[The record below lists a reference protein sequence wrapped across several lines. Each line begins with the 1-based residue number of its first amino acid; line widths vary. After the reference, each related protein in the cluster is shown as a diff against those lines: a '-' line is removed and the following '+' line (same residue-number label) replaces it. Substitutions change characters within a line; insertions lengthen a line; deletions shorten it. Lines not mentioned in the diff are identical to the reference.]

1 HLQRL
6 LPGQG
11 VGTGGGLTGGV
22 ELVDSGANRLAH
34 PHCSHPSSV
43 VVSVVGTS
51 DFRGTHSA
59 LLLLAKSL
67 SLTLSH
73 APADGRQARRIPA
86 VANPPTGGRAL
97 FTGCSGSG
105 SIREVLSRTARVS
118 ARSSSV
124 ASGLPGHTCLPMPS
138 TRLYAALVSGSNC
151 SESPKM
157 RGSRLAADQLRMT
170 RSPARSVRSP
180 TVTVSV
186 TMRRL
191 DTKGSSM
198 RRISSRIASNSRVE
212 TPERSRS

>member
-1 HLQRL
+1 VPGPVRGDPGGEVDLPDVVHRGHSRLGEPIAGDELDVLAGGAHGHGLLVTIQLPLQRL

-11 VGTGGGLTGGV
+11 GGTGGGLTGGV
-22 ELVDSGANRLAH
+22 ELGDPGAHRPAH

-43 VVSVVGTS
+43 VVSVGGTS

-105 SIREVLSRTARVS
+105 SIREVLPRTARVS

-124 ASGLPGHTCLPMPS
+124 ASGLPGHTCLPMP
-138 TRLYAALVSGSNC
+138 
-151 SESPKM
+151 
-157 RGSRLAADQLRMT
+157 
-170 RSPARSVRSP
+170 
-180 TVTVSV
+180 
-186 TMRRL
+186 
-191 DTKGSSM
+191 
-198 RRISSRIASNSRVE
+198 
-212 TPERSRS
+212 

>member
-1 HLQRL
+1 SELHASDVVCPVLVRGVARRDVELLDVVHGGHNRLGEQIAGDELAVIAGGAHGHGVLFTIQLHLPRL

-124 ASGLPGHTCLPMPS
+124 ASG
-138 TRLYAALVSGSNC
+138 
-151 SESPKM
+151 
-157 RGSRLAADQLRMT
+157 
-170 RSPARSVRSP
+170 
-180 TVTVSV
+180 
-186 TMRRL
+186 
-191 DTKGSSM
+191 
-198 RRISSRIASNSRVE
+198 
-212 TPERSRS
+212 